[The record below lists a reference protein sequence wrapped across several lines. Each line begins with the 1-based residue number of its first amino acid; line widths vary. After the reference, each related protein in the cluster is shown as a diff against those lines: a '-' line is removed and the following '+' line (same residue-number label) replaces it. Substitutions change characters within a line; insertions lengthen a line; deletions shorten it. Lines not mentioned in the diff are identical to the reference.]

1 MSAVS
6 AAFPRVRAYI
16 LSPRWAL
23 TGIVALG
30 TVVHTLLGRLVETP
44 SVFPDEYLYSQ
55 LGQSLATTGKLEVR
69 GVPAHFLPVLEPIL
83 TAPVWFAHDV
93 ETSFRLLQF
102 ENAFFMSLAAIPVFL
117 IARRLRIGNGLALA
131 LSVLAI
137 SGPPA
142 LFTGLFLSEPLAY
155 PLALAVVAATLAA
168 LDRPSVRAQLV
179 LLAFVG
185 LACFDRL
192 QLAALPLCIAVAVL
206 VVGVREHRFVAALRE
221 QWLLVG
227 VTAVAALGGVTVA
240 LVHGFGYYKLNPHV
254 HSGMHALRFSG
265 VSVYVLVFAAG
276 AAIIPSAV
284 VGLALA
290 VVKPRT
296 RSELAFGTLT
306 VSFLVVTIVQCVVW
320 GDVLRIQERY
330 LGYLLPLLG
339 ISFALRVTRT
349 ERRRIP
355 ELGVASLIAA
365 VAALVPI
372 DGYSID
378 ADHDIAPT
386 LYAFARLS
394 HVVHP
399 AAAAGVFAIGG
410 TILVLFGIVDRR
422 LALGSAFLAS
432 LALLLA
438 ASSWSAALTR
448 DGRSKYLP
456 VDMSWVDHTDNGKA
470 TMLVVGKAW
479 NGQALATL
487 FWNPSVSRVVR
498 MPHAAKV
505 DWLDDPRVHVDVTGT
520 VHLGPKPLT
529 GDVLVQP
536 APVSAVVLRDAKRLE
551 AFDVQTLWRPRGAV
565 RLAVIMNNHF
575 PNGYVLHSGGMEVW
589 SGQPQMDGWIEMRVG
604 APTSLGTAHVVFGG
618 EQVSVPAGQMRLL
631 RVRACG
637 PAPWSGGFNAA
648 PTGIVDGRWS
658 SPVLSVPRYVRDPSA
673 CK

>member
-1 MSAVS
+1 MSALA
-6 AAFPRVRAYI
+6 AAFPRVRARI
-16 LSPRWAL
+16 VSPRWAL
-23 TGIVALG
+23 TGIVAAG
-30 TVVHTLLGRLVETP
+30 TILHTLLGRLVETP

-55 LGQSLATTGKLEVR
+55 LGQSLANTGKLEVR

-93 ETSFRLLQF
+93 ETSFRLLQL

-142 LFTGLFLSEPLAY
+142 IFTGLFLSEPLAY
-155 PLALAVVAATLAA
+155 PLSLAVVAATLAA
-168 LDRPSVRAQLV
+168 LDRPSLRAQIV
-179 LLAFVG
+179 LLVFVG

-192 QLAALPLCIAVAVL
+192 QLAALPLCIAVVVLAV
-206 VVGVREHRFVAALRE
+206 GAREHRLVAALRE

-227 VTAVAALGGVTVA
+227 ITVVAAVGAVTIA

-254 HSGMHALRFSG
+254 HSGLHALRFGGISLF
-265 VSVYVLVFAAG
+265 VLVFAAG
-276 AAIIPSAV
+276 AAIVPSAV

-290 VVKPRT
+290 VAKPRT
-296 RSELAFGTLT
+296 RAELAFGTLT
-306 VSFLVVTIVQCVVW
+306 ISFLVVTIVQCVVW
-320 GDVLRIQERY
+320 GDVERVQERY
-330 LGYLLPLLG
+330 LGYLLPLIG
-339 ISFALRVTRT
+339 ISFALRVTRPD
-349 ERRRIP
+349 RRRIP

-365 VAALVPI
+365 VAALVPL
-372 DGYSID
+372 DGYSIE

-386 LYAFARLS
+386 LYAFARLQ

-410 TILVLFGIVDRR
+410 TVLVLFGIVDRR
-422 LALGSAFLAS
+422 LALGSAFVAS

-438 ASSWSAALTR
+438 ASSWSAYLTR

-456 VDMSWVDHTDNGKA
+456 ADKSWVDHRDHGNA

-498 MPHAAKV
+498 MPHAVKV
-505 DWLDDPRVHVDVTGT
+505 DWLDDPLVHVDATGT
-520 VHLGPKPLT
+520 VHLGGKPLT

-536 APVSAVVLRDAKRLE
+536 APVSAVVLRDAKRLDS
-551 AFDVQTLWRPRGAV
+551 FDVQTLWRPRGAV

-575 PNGYVLHSGGMEVW
+575 PNGLVLHSGGMQVW
-589 SGQPQMDGWIEMRVG
+589 SGKPRMDGWIELRVG
-604 APTSLGTAHVVFGG
+604 APPSLGTAHVAFGLQ
-618 EQVSVPAGQMRLL
+618 QVAVPAGQL
-631 RVRACG
+631 RVLRIRACG
-637 PAPWSGGFNAA
+637 PAPWSGGFVAA
-648 PTGIVDGRWS
+648 PTGFGNGRWE
-658 SPVLSVPRYVRDPSA
+658 SPVLSVPRYVPDPSA

>member
-6 AAFPRVRAYI
+6 AAIPRVRARI

-23 TGIVALG
+23 AGIVTLG

-102 ENAFFMSLAAIPVFL
+102 ENALFMSLAAIPVFL

-142 LFTGLFLSEPLAY
+142 LFAGLFMSEPLAY

-168 LDRPSVRAQLV
+168 LDRPSLRAQLV
-179 LLAFVG
+179 LLLFAG

-192 QLAALPLCIAVAVL
+192 QLAALPLCVAVAVL
-206 VVGVREHRFVAALRE
+206 VVGAREHRFIAALRE

-227 VTAVAALGGVTVA
+227 VTVVAALGGVTVA
-240 LVHGFGYYKLNPHV
+240 LVHGFGYYKLNPHIT
-254 HSGMHALRFSG
+254 SGMHALRFGG
-265 VSVYVLVFAAG
+265 VSLYVLVFAAG
-276 AAIIPSAV
+276 AAIVPSAV

-296 RSELAFGTLT
+296 RAELAFGAIAI
-306 VSFLVVTIVQCVVW
+306 SFLVITIVQCVVW
-320 GDVLRIQERY
+320 GDVVRVQERY

-339 ISFALRVTRT
+339 ISFALRVTRP

-365 VAALVPI
+365 VAAMVPL
-372 DGYSID
+372 DGYAID

-386 LYAFARLS
+386 LYAFARLQ
-394 HVVHP
+394 HVLHP

-410 TILVLFGIVDRR
+410 TVLVLFGVVDRR
-422 LALGSAFLAS
+422 LALGSAFVAS

-448 DGRSKYLP
+448 EGRGKYLP
-456 VDMSWVDHTDNGKA
+456 PDMSWIDHMDHGNA

-498 MPHAAKV
+498 MPHAAKI
-505 DWLDDPRVHVDVTGT
+505 DWLDDPLVHVDATGT
-520 VHLGPKPLT
+520 VHLDGKPLT
-529 GDVLVQP
+529 GDVVVQP
-536 APVSAVVLRDAKRLE
+536 APVSAVVLRGAKQLE
-551 AFDVQTLWRPRGAV
+551 SFDVQTLWRPRGAV

-575 PNGYVLHSGGMEVW
+575 PNGLVLHSGGMEIW
-589 SGQPQMDGWIEMRVG
+589 SGKPRMDGWIELRVG
-604 APTSLGTAHVVFGG
+604 SPASLGTSHVIFGG
-618 EQVSVPAGQMRLL
+618 EQVAVPAGQIRVV

-637 PAPWSGGFNAA
+637 RAPWSGGFTAS
-648 PTGIVDGRWS
+648 PTGIVGGRWS
-658 SPVLSVPRYVRDPSA
+658 SPVLSVPRYVPDPSA